1 MHLQLPN
8 GLAHDRAAAKGKI
21 ETAARSGNSV
31 CKQGNTMEF
40 ATFILAAQ
48 RGYHQ
53 SCESVVRNSIE
64 QAVLSEQAG
73 FDTAW
78 FAEHHFNNYSL
89 IPSPLMMVAHC
100 AGLTSTI
107 RLGTAVCVLPLYQPQ
122 RLLSEVGLA
131 DIVANGRLELG
142 VGSGYQQF
150 EFERFGVNIDE
161 APAIFSEHLDILLKG
176 LNQNIFEHDG
186 QYENIPPTAISVRTV
201 QRPTPPIWIAGGSAR
216 IRRAYREGH
225 NFFVTAFHNGLEALS
240 ALREAIEKAAVAE
253 GKNVTDAKISLLRCC
268 YASDDEAE
276 INSYLDNARFQ
287 RRLSEALHQRR
298 HQSLDGYL
306 LKETPTEQDMSFATM
321 RRNLPIGSVNRV
333 IDRLLEEVDIL
344 KPNQI
349 AIQTQL
355 GDFDQKTMLRQI
367 ELWGDKIIPAVNK
380 SLAHQGG

>member
-1 MHLQLPN
+1 
-8 GLAHDRAAAKGKI
+8 
-21 ETAARSGNSV
+21 
-31 CKQGNTMEF
+31 MEF

-53 SCESVVRNSIE
+53 SCESVIRNSIE
-64 QAVLSEQAG
+64 QAVVSEQAG

-89 IPSPLMMVAHC
+89 VPSPLMMVAHC
-100 AGLTSTI
+100 AGVTSTI

-122 RLLSEVGLA
+122 RLLSEIAFA

-161 APAIFSEHLDILLKG
+161 APAVFSEYLDILQKG

-186 QYENIPPTAISVRTV
+186 QYENIPPTAISLHTV
-201 QRPTPPIWIAGGSAR
+201 QKPTPPIWIACGTAR
-216 IRRAYREGH
+216 MVRAYREGH
-225 NFFVTAFHNGLEALS
+225 NLFVTAFHNGLEALS
-240 ALREAIEKAAVAE
+240 TLREAIEKAAAAE

-268 YASDDEAE
+268 YASEDEAE

-298 HQSLDGYL
+298 QQSLDGYL
-306 LKETPTEQDMSFATM
+306 LKETPTHQDMSFATM

-333 IDRLLEEVDIL
+333 IDRLLEEIDIL

>member
-1 MHLQLPN
+1 
-8 GLAHDRAAAKGKI
+8 
-21 ETAARSGNSV
+21 
-31 CKQGNTMEF
+31 MEF
-40 ATFILAAQ
+40 ASFILAAQ

-53 SCESVVRNSIE
+53 SCESVIRNSIE
-64 QAVLSEQAG
+64 QVVVSEQAG

-89 IPSPLMMVAHC
+89 VPSPLMMVAHC
-100 AGLTSTI
+100 AGVTSTI

-122 RLLSEVGLA
+122 RLLSEIGFA

-142 VGSGYQQF
+142 IGSGYQQF

-161 APAIFSEHLDILLKG
+161 APAVFSEYLDILLKG

-186 QYENIPPTAISVRTV
+186 QYENIPPTAISLRTV
-201 QRPTPPIWIAGGSAR
+201 QKPTPPIWIACGTAR
-216 IRRAYREGH
+216 MGRSYREGH
-225 NFFVTAFHNGLEALS
+225 NLFVTAFHNGLEALS
-240 ALREAIEKAAVAE
+240 TLREAIEKAAAAE

-268 YASDDEAE
+268 YASEDEAE

-298 HQSLDGYL
+298 QQSLDGYL
-306 LKETPTEQDMSFATM
+306 LKETPTQQDMSFATM

-349 AIQTQL
+349 AVQTQL

-380 SLAHQGG
+380 SLAHKGG

>member
-1 MHLQLPN
+1 
-8 GLAHDRAAAKGKI
+8 
-21 ETAARSGNSV
+21 
-31 CKQGNTMEF
+31 MEF

-53 SCESVVRNSIE
+53 SCDSVVRNSIE

-78 FAEHHFNNYSL
+78 FAEHHFNNYCL
-89 IPSPLMMVAHC
+89 IPAPLMMVAHC
-100 AGLTSTI
+100 AGVTNSI

-122 RLLSEVGLA
+122 RLLSEIGFA

-161 APAIFSEHLDILLKG
+161 APAVFSEYLDILLKG

-201 QRPTPPIWIAGGSAR
+201 QKPTPPIWIAAGTAR
-216 IRRAYREGH
+216 LGRAYREGH
-225 NFFVTAFHNGLEALS
+225 NLFVTAFHNGLEALS
-240 ALREAIEKAAVAE
+240 TLREAIEKAAAAE

-298 HQSLDGYL
+298 QQSLDGYL
-306 LKETPTEQDMSFATM
+306 LKETPTQQDMSFATM

-333 IDRLLEEVDIL
+333 IDRLLEEIDIL